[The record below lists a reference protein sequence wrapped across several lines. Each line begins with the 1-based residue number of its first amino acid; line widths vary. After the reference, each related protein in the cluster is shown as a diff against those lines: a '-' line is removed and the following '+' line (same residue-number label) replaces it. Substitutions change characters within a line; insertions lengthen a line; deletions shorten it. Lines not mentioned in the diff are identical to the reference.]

1 MQRLVLVSVVL
12 ALLALPA
19 LPAVPAAAQPA
30 ATCLPSGGEQIVPAT
45 PDPGDF
51 RITGGGSGHGAGMS
65 QYGAR
70 GAALLGCDAETIV
83 ETYYPGAQVGTI
95 RMPGAVRVS
104 LDTDATSRRV
114 SGVEG
119 TIPFELCRDG
129 ECTDTGLRL
138 APDVTWTVGLTIEG
152 GDVRYVVRDGD
163 REIWRGGD
171 RYALLRARL
180 SADDGDRRI
189 IRAGNRY
196 RWGFLEFDSV
206 YDATPTMFVTVE
218 VAPFDRYL
226 YGLAEVPSSW
236 PEEALKAQAIAARSY
251 AVIRRLRHEGAR
263 TACRCDLYATT
274 VDQAYSGWEKESE
287 GSRGQ
292 FGARWR
298 AAVDATR
305 SPDYSAALA
314 VTVDGQVADAFYS
327 SSHAGYSESTAF
339 VFGGVL
345 PHHQPVDDTRW
356 ENAGDN
362 PLRTWSRTVSADEL
376 GAAFGVGRALEVTFP
391 GPQGNACRVGDLDLG
406 YGGVTIVGTE
416 RTRTVDGNQFRRSM
430 DLRSTLFSVNADAGN
445 GCPTGG
451 PAGRIGAA
459 PGRPSRARHRP
470 RPSRPR
476 HRRPRPS
483 RPRHRRR
490 TSRPRGAGA
499 AARPGAPAP
508 VDRVAGQTRVGT
520 AVAAARRHWD
530 QAEVAVVT
538 TGRDYP
544 DALAAGALAAGL
556 DAPLLLTDPA
566 GLPGEVAAVLTDL
579 GVDRAVVV
587 GGEVAV
593 GPRVLEDL
601 AGLGLAVERVAGPD
615 RFATAAAAARAAGV
629 GADGTVVL
637 ARGTDFP
644 DALSAAAL
652 GAGPDGPPTLLT
664 ERDRLPAPTEL
675 ALAALGARRVL
686 VVGGRGG
693 RRPGGRT
700 PGGARLHRGA
710 PRGRRPLRDLGGDRR
725 GGAGPAGR
733 RPAPAGRGHG
743 SDYPDALAAGAVAA
757 RLDAPL
763 LLVDGRDLAASPA
776 VGCSS
781 PSAAAASTAA
791 SSSAG
796 PPRSPIW
803 SATSSPPRCE
813 GNSRCPADVVQG
825 GARARRRCSVSVRD
839 VRVTAGVNSGA
850 RRCPCRPVILAAR
863 GPRGSRRRR
872 ARLCRPPAGG
882 GGDPCWT
889 VGGRPRHRRAAGG
902 RPRRGTVAR
911 RRPDRRR
918 RRRPARP
925 GVRPH
930 RRHERPGP
938 RGHGGHLRAHAPERD
953 GGPDL
958 GAVDG
963 AMATVGAHLHAGQL
977 VVLESTTYPGTTED
991 RLLPYL
997 QDASGLKAGP
1007 DFHLAFSPE
1016 RIDPGNQ
1023 VYGIRNTPK
1032 VVGGVTEECGDRAV
1046 AFYGRFIDKVVRT
1059 RGTREAEMAKLLE
1072 NTYRHVNIALVNEMA
1087 VFCHD
1092 LGIDLWDVID
1102 AAATKPFGFQPF
1114 RPGPGVGGHCIPI
1127 DPNYLSFRVRQLGYP
1142 FRFVELAQEI
1152 NERMPAYVTSRAQRL
1167 LNDQGKAVKDARIL
1181 LLGVTYKPDI
1191 SDDRESPARP
1201 VARRLKELGAE
1212 VRFHDPY
1219 VPAWHVDGV
1228 HLERRDLTRALPG
1241 ADLVIVL
1248 QAHASYDPDLITR
1261 LSPLVLDTSGT
1272 LSGPRVERL

>member
-12 ALLALPA
+12 ALLVLPA

-65 QYGAR
+65 QYGAQ

-95 RMPGAVRVS
+95 AMPAAVRVS

-138 APDVTWTVGLTIEG
+138 TPDASWTVGLTIEG
-152 GDVRYVVRDGD
+152 DDVRYVVREGD
-163 REIWRGGD
+163 RELWRGGD

-189 IRAGNRY
+189 IRSGNRY

-206 YDATPTMFVTVE
+206 YRATPTMFVTVE
-218 VAPFDRYL
+218 IAPFDRYL

-263 TACRCDLYATT
+263 AACRCDLYDST

-287 GSRGQ
+287 GSEGQ

-314 VTVDGQVADAFYS
+314 VTYEGQVADAFYS

-339 VFGGVL
+339 VFGGAL
-345 PHHQPVDDTRW
+345 PYHQPVDDTRW
-356 ENAGDN
+356 DNASDN
-362 PLRTWSRTVSADEL
+362 PLRTWSRTVSADAL
-376 GAAFGVGRALEVTFP
+376 GTAFGVGRALEVTFP

-406 YGGVTIVGTE
+406 YGGVRIVGTD

-430 DLRSTLFSVNADAGN
+430 NLRSTLFTVNADAGN
-445 GCPTGG
+445 GCATGG
-451 PAGRIGAA
+451 PAGRIGV
-459 PGRPSRARHRP
+459 PPEP
-470 RPSRPR
+470 RPAPE
-476 HRRPRPS
+476 PP
-483 RPRHRRR
+483 P
-490 TSRPRGAGA
+490 PAPPPPDVPPPA
-499 AARPGAPAP
+499 VPEPPPPAPEPPAP
-508 VDRVAGQTRVGT
+508 VDRVAGETRVGT

-556 DAPLLLTDPA
+556 DAPLLLTAPG

-601 AGLGLAVERVAGPD
+601 AGLGLAVERLAGPD

-664 ERDRLPAPTEL
+664 ERDRLPTPTEL

-686 VVGGRGG
+686 VVGGPAAVADPVR
-693 RRPGGRT
+693 
-700 PGGARLHRGA
+700 ARLEELGYTVERLAGA
-710 PRGRRPLRDLGGDRR
+710 DRFATSAATAAAALDRLGADPRPLVV
-725 GGAGPAGR
+725 AT
-733 RPAPAGRGHG
+733 G

-757 RLDAPL
+757 RVDAPL

-776 VGCSS
+776 VG
-781 PSAAAASTAA
+781 
-791 SSSAG
+791 
-796 PPRSPIW
+796 
-803 SATSSPPRCE
+803 
-813 GNSRCPADVVQG
+813 VF
-825 GARARRRCSVSVRD
+825 
-839 VRVTAGVNSGA
+839 
-850 RRCPCRPVILAAR
+850 LA
-863 GPRGSRRRR
+863 
-872 ARLCRPPAGG
+872 
-882 GGDPCWT
+882 
-889 VGGRPRHRRAAGG
+889 
-902 RPRRGTVAR
+902 
-911 RRPDRRR
+911 
-918 RRRPARP
+918 
-925 GVRPH
+925 
-930 RRHERPGP
+930 
-938 RGHGGHLRAHAPERD
+938 ERD
-953 GGPDL
+953 GRF
-958 GAVDG
+958 
-963 AMATVGAHLHAGQL
+963 
-977 VVLESTTYPGTTED
+977 D
-991 RLLPYL
+991 R
-997 QDASGLKAGP
+997 G
-1007 DFHLAFSPE
+1007 
-1016 RIDPGNQ
+1016 
-1023 VYGIRNTPK
+1023 V
-1032 VVGGVTEECGDRAV
+1032 VVGGTTALSD
-1046 AFYGRFIDKVVRT
+1046 VVRDQLA
-1059 RGTREAEMAKLLE
+1059 G
-1072 NTYRHVNIALVNEMA
+1072 AL
-1087 VFCHD
+1087 
-1092 LGIDLWDVID
+1092 
-1102 AAATKPFGFQPF
+1102 
-1114 RPGPGVGGHCIPI
+1114 
-1127 DPNYLSFRVRQLGYP
+1127 
-1142 FRFVELAQEI
+1142 
-1152 NERMPAYVTSRAQRL
+1152 
-1167 LNDQGKAVKDARIL
+1167 
-1181 LLGVTYKPDI
+1181 
-1191 SDDRESPARP
+1191 
-1201 VARRLKELGAE
+1201 
-1212 VRFHDPY
+1212 
-1219 VPAWHVDGV
+1219 
-1228 HLERRDLTRALPG
+1228 
-1241 ADLVIVL
+1241 
-1248 QAHASYDPDLITR
+1248 
-1261 LSPLVLDTSGT
+1261 
-1272 LSGPRVERL
+1272 